1 MSPDEAGSAAG
12 TINYKDRLNKESQS
26 FDNIV
31 SERSAN
37 NKIPDIRKNFFNPY
51 FYNNIWRNGEFV
63 RQHYGAS
70 VDWVVEQ
77 LRRAG
82 VQSVVEF
89 GCGDGWVCLELA
101 RAGFKVLGIDVS
113 PDSISLAKRYL
124 DELPE
129 GKNLDLYYVCQNA
142 LDFLKISPRVDSV
155 VCHGFLHHL
164 PPEALEEFVSLVN
177 AKMGPGNILVGV
189 EPRYDKISPQATM
202 LVYALRRAWPNYFH
216 YHGSPEGEMKIIA
229 DELGEAG
236 KFQSELDNESSSEL
250 IVETIKNRFPQI
262 TLEYSNVFYDKVI
275 GSLRVSRQDEIELSK
290 LLSRLDDLIV
300 KYSPEFGRRLR
311 FCARRA

>member
-1 MSPDEAGSAAG
+1 MSIDETGDSVE
-12 TINYKDRLNKESQS
+12 TINYQDRLNKEALS
-26 FDNIV
+26 FNNIV

-70 VDWVVEQ
+70 VGWVVEQ

-113 PDSISLAKRYL
+113 SDSISLAKQYL

-129 GKNLDLYYVCQNA
+129 GKNLDLHYLCQNA
-142 LDFLKISPRVDSV
+142 IEFLKNSPNVDSV

-164 PPEALEEFVSLVN
+164 PPAALDEFVTLVS
-177 AKMGPGNILVGV
+177 AKMKSNNILVGV
-189 EPRYDKISPQATM
+189 EPRYDKIRPQATM
-202 LVYALRRAWPNYFH
+202 LVYALRRAWPNHFH
-216 YHGSPEGEMKIIA
+216 YNGSPENEMKIIA

-236 KFQSELDNESSSEL
+236 KAQSELDNESSSEL
-250 IVETIKNRFPQI
+250 ITQMVKNRFPQV

-275 GSLRVSRQDEIELSK
+275 GSLRVSHEDEIELSK

-300 KYSPEFGRRLR
+300 KYSPEFGRRLQ
-311 FCARRA
+311 FCAKRG

>member
-1 MSPDEAGSAAG
+1 MSPDEAGSVAG
-12 TINYKDRLNKESQS
+12 TINYQDRLNKESQS

-70 VDWVVEQ
+70 VDWVV
-77 LRRAG
+77 G
-82 VQSVVEF
+82 
-89 GCGDGWVCLELA
+89 
-101 RAGFKVLGIDVS
+101 
-113 PDSISLAKRYL
+113 
-124 DELPE
+124 
-129 GKNLDLYYVCQNA
+129 
-142 LDFLKISPRVDSV
+142 
-155 VCHGFLHHL
+155 HGFLHHL

-311 FCARRA
+311 FCARR